1 MDPWHRLDDPSEA
14 NGQSRSDDPC
24 RPTAGQPE
32 EAQPGGDWPWGDDH
46 RLGQERYAAE
56 LRAETAS
63 LGALIRD
70 ADPAQR
76 VVTCPDWSLAELV
89 AHVGRSHR
97 WAATIVAQCSMAFVP
112 FETVDNLLPPEAGAE
127 RAAWLVEGARAL
139 VDAVAAVGPNTP
151 VWSWTHEK
159 RAGFWTRRIL
169 HETVIHRAD
178 AALTVGCP
186 FLVAADVALDGI
198 LDWLGLL
205 TTPRSG
211 PVADALAMLSE
222 GATLAFETADVGL
235 EGRGARIRIAPDG
248 AHLEPVGDVAD
259 VTVRAPAADLLLVI
273 MRRLPPTS
281 PGVEVSGDVTLLERW
296 LARTAF

>member
-1 MDPWHRLDDPSEA
+1 MGHE
-14 NGQSRSDDPC
+14 
-24 RPTAGQPE
+24 
-32 EAQPGGDWPWGDDH
+32 H

-63 LGALIRD
+63 LGALTRD
-70 ADPAQR
+70 ADPARR

-97 WAATIVAQCSMAFVP
+97 WAATIVAQRSMTFVP
-112 FETVDNLLPPEAGAE
+112 FETVDNLLPPEHGAG
-127 RAAWLVEGARAL
+127 RAAWLAEGARAL
-139 VDAVAAVGPNTP
+139 VDAVADVGPDTP
-151 VWSWTHEK
+151 VWSWTHDK
-159 RAGFWTRRIL
+159 RAGFWTRRTL

-186 FLVAADVALDGI
+186 FLLAADVALDGI

-205 TTPRSG
+205 ATPRSG
-211 PVADALAMLSE
+211 PVAEALARLGE
-222 GATLAFETADVGL
+222 GATLAFETTDVGL
-235 EGRGARIRIAPDG
+235 EGRGVVVRIGPDG
-248 AHLEPVGDVAD
+248 AHLEPVGDTAD

-273 MRRLPPTS
+273 MRRMPPTG
-281 PGVEVSGDVTLLERW
+281 PGVEVSGDETLLERW